1 MINLLKN
8 YINNMS
14 INDLVIL
21 LNKKDIYLNDD
32 ELAIIYKYLKDDWY
46 TFIYNDPTPIL
57 NDLKNKLAMENYNKL
72 YELYIMAKEKYRN
85 YR

>member
-1 MINLLKN
+1 
-8 YINNMS
+8 MS